1 MLYNQP
7 ATRGCRPV
15 HERGNGWSREAA
27 AGNQERLMSLTD
39 QLRNDLKD
47 AMRARDERRSTTIRM
62 LLSTLKNEQGVKRQ
76 RALDSLVHARGVEL
90 AAIPQAELPPDEP
103 LTEEETLQV
112 VKREVKKRQDSIEAY
127 RKVAREELAAEEAAE
142 VAILQSYLP
151 AQMDPEQ
158 ARSRVAEIIEELR
171 AGGAALGP
179 GDMKRVMPV
188 VMQRLGNSLDGRTL
202 NQMVRELLTG

>member
-1 MLYNQP
+1 
-7 ATRGCRPV
+7 
-15 HERGNGWSREAA
+15 
-27 AGNQERLMSLTD
+27 MSVAE

-76 RALDSLVHARGVEL
+76 RTLDSLVEARGVAL
-90 AAIPQAELPPDEP
+90 AEIPAAELPPDEP

-112 VKREVKKRQDSIEAY
+112 VRREVKKRQDSIEAY
-127 RKVAREELAAEEAAE
+127 RKVGREELADAEAAE
-142 VAILQSYLP
+142 MTILQSYLP

-158 ARSRVAEIIEELR
+158 ARSHIAAIIEELR
-171 AGGAALGP
+171 AGGPPLGP

-188 VMQRLGNSLDGRTL
+188 VMQRLRDSVDGRTL
-202 NQMVRELLTG
+202 NQLVREQLTG

>member
-1 MLYNQP
+1 
-7 ATRGCRPV
+7 
-15 HERGNGWSREAA
+15 
-27 AGNQERLMSLTD
+27 MSLTD

-142 VAILQSYLP
+142 VTILQSYLP

-171 AGGAALGP
+171 GGGTALGP